1 MAVFAL
7 LVLIG
12 KWLKIS
18 LFCGAFGL
26 CCGNCAVFAC
36 LIVTGVFRYSTEG
49 NLCAD
54 TVQFAAVP
62 DQDEIF
68 MDHGDK
74 IAALFIAQAILY
86 CFYSCC
92 TAFTFQLGFM
102 VNMMTSM
109 QGAM

>member
-1 MAVFAL
+1 MIAIFAL
-7 LVLIG
+7 LTIVG
-12 KWLKIS
+12 KWVKIS

-26 CCGNCAVFAC
+26 CCGNCAVFAA
-36 LIVTGVFRYSTEG
+36 LIVTGVFRYSDEG
-49 NLCAD
+49 KACAD
-54 TVQFAAVP
+54 TPQINADGESYFEDV
-62 DQDEIF
+62 
-68 MDHGDK
+68 GDK

-92 TAFTFQLGFM
+92 MAWTFQLGFM